1 MNKIVKRIILLRH
14 EERTENPEFNTD
26 LTANGLKKSE
36 SIIDRLDKKGYEINQ
51 VYSSPY
57 LRCLQTIQPLLINI
71 NQLVNVD
78 NSLAEWFS
86 REHAV
91 GRITTPR
98 HLINEELE
106 KYHINPRHQSI
117 LKVDDFLT
125 AETENDLKNRIDQF
139 IKYLVEKYSG
149 IDETN
154 ETILIVSHLSVI
166 NQIANTFGKNR
177 DLEDYFKMGS
187 LIILDSLE
195 EF

>member
-26 LTANGLKKSE
+26 LTANGLKRSE
-36 SIIDRLDKKGYEINQ
+36 SITDRLDKKGYEINQ